1 MTTWLVILAVGAGS
15 YALRSSMLVL
25 SSSRDL
31 PARAEGALSLVA
43 PAALGALLASMLF
56 TTAGGFAPLPW
67 PELLAVATGFL
78 AVRRS
83 GNVLHAFAVGMP
95 VFWVA
100 TAAAG

>member
-1 MTTWLVILAVGAGS
+1 MTAWLVILAVGAGS

-31 PARAEGALSLVA
+31 PVQVEHALALVA
-43 PAALGALLASMLF
+43 PAAVGALLASMLF
-56 TTAGGFAPLPW
+56 TSGGRIAPLPW
-67 PELLAVATGFL
+67 PELLAVVAGFL

-83 GNVLHAFAVGMP
+83 GNVLHAFVVGMP

-100 TAAAG
+100 TALAG